1 MAIRSFLAMTAAEFA
16 AAKALPEHVAWMSC
30 HFSPYGTGLTNL
42 PASLPP
48 DSLLILNDRIP
59 ICGHDPER
67 IAHQLLQAAETT
79 PWQSLLL
86 DFQHSGVEES
96 FRLAEHLVSSLP
108 YPVAVSDGYAKQL
121 DCPVFLSPCPHHVP
135 LSQHILPWQGR
146 ELWLDLARN
155 AETIQLT
162 RERTQITP
170 LPFGEIPENSHAD
183 KLLHCHYSI
192 ETGVDSAHFTL
203 WRTGEDIAALSEEAQ
218 SLNIKVLVGLFSE
231 LKTMC

>member
-48 DSLLILNDRIP
+48 GSLLILNDRIP

-67 IAHQLLQAAETT
+67 IAHQLLQVAETT

-86 DFQHSGVEES
+86 DFQRGGVEES

-108 YPVAVSDGYAKQL
+108 CPVVVSDHYAKSL

-146 ELWLDLARN
+146 ELWLDLAMDVQ
-155 AETIQLT
+155 TIMVT
-162 RERTQITP
+162 GAGTQILP
-170 LPFGEIPENSHAD
+170 LPLGEIPEGGHAEAH
-183 KLLHCHYSI
+183 LHCHYSI